1 MTEQMEVIDDDG
13 EVIPGLY
20 ALGLNGLSG
29 MILWSH
35 GLHIAW
41 AMTSGRLAGAAITS
55 EEPQKVG
62 WVATSRP
69 SLPTVVVDRRIVTAH
84 ATCLPG

>member
-1 MTEQMEVIDDDG
+1 MEVLDEEG

-20 ALGLNGLSG
+20 AVGQNGLSG

-41 AMTSGRLAGAAITS
+41 AMTSGRLAGAAIMNGFQAA
-55 EEPQKVG
+55 E
-62 WVATSRP
+62 
-69 SLPTVVVDRRIVTAH
+69 
-84 ATCLPG
+84 

>member
-55 EEPQKVG
+55 EEPQKSRLG
-62 WVATSRP
+62 RDVATQ
-69 SLPTVVVDRRIVTAH
+69 PTVVVDRRIVTAH
-84 ATCLPG
+84 ATCLLG